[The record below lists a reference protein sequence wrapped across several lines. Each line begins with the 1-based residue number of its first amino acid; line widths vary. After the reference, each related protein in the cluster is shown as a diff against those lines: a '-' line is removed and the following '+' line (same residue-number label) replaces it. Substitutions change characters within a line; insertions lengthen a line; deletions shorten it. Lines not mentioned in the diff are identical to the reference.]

1 MGVVRRLL
9 LRYQWRLTAMED
21 LSIEAKEAAV
31 RIPHPP
37 CGGLPPSTHPPHPL
51 SSPSIASS
59 SYYRKYKEDMLMVS
73 MMEGP
78 RRTEKPTGVIFRK
91 VCFYS
96 WIKTHL
102 ASRVVVHRVL
112 KADRKLW
119 LAAVMHGEDR
129 GIAPNKPLISKDHE
143 RT

>member
-1 MGVVRRLL
+1 
-9 LRYQWRLTAMED
+9 MEAD
-21 LSIEAKEAAV
+21 C
-31 RIPHPP
+31 H
-37 CGGLPPSTHPPHPL
+37 GGSEH
-51 SSPSIASS
+51 
-59 SYYRKYKEDMLMVS
+59 RGEGGREDMLMVS

-119 LAAVMHGEDR
+119 LAAG
-129 GIAPNKPLISKDHE
+129 
-143 RT
+143 